1 MKNNN
6 QLVYT
11 GVSLVAML
19 AFGQVTQ
26 AAPLILGGNQ
36 TISTDTVVESVVIG
50 NTGAGP
56 TGGDGSLTVN
66 NGATLMN
73 SGNGTFIGN
82 IGGVNPQRG
91 YGYIGL
97 NAGSAGVATI
107 TGANS
112 LWQNQNHIYV
122 GFNGQGALNIADGG
136 KITSAQ
142 SHLGHNAGST
152 GIATVTGAGSL
163 WQNSS
168 VFNVGNS
175 GQGTLVIQDGGK
187 VSSAGNRIGNNP
199 GSTGN
204 VTVTGMDS
212 LWESSAGL
220 SVNRGTLDIENG
232 GKVTNTSDSI
242 SNFTGSSVT
251 SGIVTVTGQNSHWQ
265 NSSTLNVSGTLN
277 VLDGG
282 KVTNTLGHIGVGTN
296 DTGIA
301 TVTGANSLW
310 QNSGV
315 LNVGANG
322 GQGTLNIQDG
332 GKVTSTNGFIGYGNS
347 QTTGIATVTG
357 ANSRWENSGQLF
369 IGGSASPAGGSG
381 SGSLIINDGGTVSA
395 TRGVTIVSTSSLS
408 GNGGTLDGD
417 VINHG
422 LISLG
427 SSSGAGGLAITG
439 DLSSDGTLAFDIFG
453 PTVYDQLFIGGDFT
467 IDGLLTLDFSSF
479 LQPVADTFYD
489 LIHVGGNITGTWG
502 NFDDIQFLN
511 TFTGFNPSLLAYSI
525 VDSGISGYGQTLR
538 LTVAGIGDTGNPGEP
553 GDNTVPEPASG
564 LLIGLGGLAM
574 LMLRRRSPRISLA

>member
-66 NGATLMN
+66 SGAALIN
-73 SGNGTFIGN
+73 NGNGTFIGN
-82 IGGVNPQRG
+82 IEGVNPQRG
-91 YGYIGL
+91 HGYIGL
-97 NAGSAGVATI
+97 NAGSTGVATI

-112 LWQNQNHIYV
+112 LWQNQNRIYV
-122 GFNGQGALNIADGG
+122 GFNGQGTLNIADGG
-136 KITSAQ
+136 KVSGAGNTI
-142 SHLGHNAGST
+142 GHNAGST
-152 GIATVTGAGSL
+152 GIVTVTGAGSL
-163 WQNSS
+163 WQTSG
-168 VFNVGNS
+168 VNVGNS
-175 GQGTLVIQDGGK
+175 GQGTLAIQNGGK
-187 VSSAGNRIGNNP
+187 VSSAGNIIGNNL

-232 GKVTNTSDSI
+232 GKVTNVFGSI
-242 SNFTGSSVT
+242 GSST
-251 SGIVTVTGQNSHWQ
+251 SADTAAIVTITGQNSLWQ
-265 NSSTLNVSGTLN
+265 NSTTLHVGNRSQGTLN
-277 VLDGG
+277 VQDGG
-282 KVTNTLGHIGVGTN
+282 KVTNTNGYIGASDNHIGTV
-296 DTGIA
+296 

-310 QNSGV
+310 QNSDF
-315 LNVGANG
+315 LNIGATNG
-322 GQGTLNIQDG
+322 GQGTLNIDDG
-332 GKVTSTNGFIGYGNS
+332 GV
-347 QTTGIATVTG
+347 
-357 ANSRWENSGQLF
+357 
-369 IGGSASPAGGSG
+369 
-381 SGSLIINDGGTVSA
+381 VSA
-395 TRGVTIVSTSSLS
+395 TNGVAIWSTGSLS

-511 TFTGFNPSLLAYSI
+511 TFTGFNPGLLAYSI

-574 LMLRRRSPRISLA
+574 LFFRRRRSQV